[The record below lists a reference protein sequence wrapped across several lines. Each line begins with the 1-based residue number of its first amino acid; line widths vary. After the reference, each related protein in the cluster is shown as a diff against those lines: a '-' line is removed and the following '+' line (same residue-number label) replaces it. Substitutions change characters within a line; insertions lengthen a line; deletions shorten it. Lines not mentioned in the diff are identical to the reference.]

1 MYVYVL
7 IQFSVLDLTLI
18 DLPGMTKVPVGD
30 QPRDIEDQVFFVN
43 FFFISKLYKV
53 SWYVIRVKNVHSR
66 LSSYPFGS
74 HEMVTS

>member
-53 SWYVIRVKNVHSR
+53 SWYVIRVKNVHSG